1 MSSRYKKIKT
11 RFTEADHRK
20 PSPIK
25 GKAWL
30 DLSTEELVAVAKKNN
45 GIAVEALK
53 FRYNKRLEKGKSPI
67 KAAIEALRKFG
78 VLPEDQ
84 TDTRSDASD
93 RGLRP
98 AAEAGSTSRA
108 PGAAERPLPLYIP
121 EPVEPVPPAPATPLP
136 VAVIGHEKWDEQ
148 QNGII
153 ELESDR
159 RVIVDAGPGCGKT
172 AVACARVAFL
182 INRCGIEPHHIWL
195 ISFTRTAVREL
206 RNRIGSYLEDPDH
219 AYQLRIF
226 TLDSA
231 AWVIHSG
238 FRAEAKLTG
247 YHDQNI
253 ETALELVRKDGETAE
268 ALRDI
273 RHLVVDEAQDITG
286 IRADLV
292 EAILSKLDPECGVS
306 IFCDEAQ
313 SIYGFT
319 EETTASSAGANLA
332 RRLMGSPGKYPFL
345 VRELETIYR
354 TGSAGLKSIFGEGRK
369 IARQSTGDETECLYG
384 IKELV
389 KAKADGAANQRID
402 QQGLAGRDDVLVLFR
417 RRAEV
422 LLASQALASA
432 GTMHRVRMSK
442 LGSAIQPWIG
452 VLLWDCTDSKLTED
466 TFFDLW
472 VARIATSRFA
482 GGSPQEGWQLLV
494 RFAGISRSVI
504 DLKRLRAILSRV
516 QPPVDFC
523 LPEFGTSGPI
533 VGTIHASKGREADVV
548 HLMIP
553 PAPGEDAENTDLAEE
568 TRVVFVG
575 ATRARRE
582 LMHAKGFKR
591 LFARVLDGS
600 CRVYSPRR
608 KDDRIYAQVQVGVA
622 SDIDPGG
629 LAGRSCFRDETAARD
644 AQRLIL
650 AMLPG
655 VELSASLAKFGKEY
669 RYAIAL
675 PENECPIGYFASGL
689 SKDLLKIGQ
698 AMNDKGKKA
707 WLAPNPG
714 FDGVHCFGIRTV
726 AVPEGPATDSLH
738 EPWRQSRILL
748 APMALGFCYIDFK
761 KKRRQA

>member
-1 MSSRYKKIKT
+1 MSSKYKRIKT
-11 RFTEADHRK
+11 RFMEADHRK

-45 GIAVEALK
+45 GIAIEALK

-67 KAAIEALRKFG
+67 KAVIEALREFG

-84 TDTRSDASD
+84 TNTRSGASD

-98 AAEAGSTSRA
+98 AAEARA
-108 PGAAERPLPLYIP
+108 PGAAERPLSPYIP
-121 EPVEPVPPAPATPLP
+121 EPVEAVPPAPATPLP

-153 ELESDR
+153 ELETDR

-206 RNRIGSYLEDPDH
+206 RNRIGSHLEDPDH

-238 FRAEAKLTG
+238 FRVEAKLTG

-253 ETALELVRKDGETAE
+253 ETALELVRKDEETAE

-319 EETTASSAGANLA
+319 EETAASTAGANLA

-345 VRELETIYR
+345 VKELETIYR

-369 IARQSTGDETECLYG
+369 IARQSTDDESESLVG

-389 KAKADGAANQRID
+389 KAKADGVANQRID

-432 GTMHRVRMSK
+432 GTTHRVRMSK
-442 LGSAIQPWIG
+442 LGASIQPWIG
-452 VLLWDCTDSKLTED
+452 VLLWDCTDSTLKEGR
-466 TFFDLW
+466 FFDLW
-472 VARIATSRFA
+472 EARIETSSFA
-482 GGSPQEGWQLLV
+482 GRPPQEAWQLLV
-494 RFAGISRSVI
+494 RFAGISRSVV
-504 DLKRLRAILSRV
+504 DLKRLRAILSRA

-523 LPEFGTSGPI
+523 LPEFGTGGPT

-553 PAPGEDAENTDLAEE
+553 PASGEDTDTDRAEE

-600 CRVYSPRR
+600 SRVYSPRR

-629 LAGRSCFRDETAARD
+629 LAGRSCFRDASDAAES
-644 AQRLIL
+644 QRLIL
-650 AMLPG
+650 AMPCD
-655 VELSASLAKFGKEY
+655 VELSASLTRCGEEY
-669 RYAIAL
+669 RYALAVPGDEHQIAYL
-675 PENECPIGYFASGL
+675 STGL
-689 SKDLLKIGQ
+689 SKDLFEIGKT
-698 AMNDKGKKA
+698 MIKDGKSER
-707 WLAPNPG
+707 LVPNPG
-714 FDGVHCFGIRTV
+714 FDGSHCFGVRTV
-726 AVPEGPATDSLH
+726 AVPEGLAAETLH

-748 APMALGFCYIDFK
+748 APMVLGFCYVNFK
-761 KKRRQA
+761 KKRKQA